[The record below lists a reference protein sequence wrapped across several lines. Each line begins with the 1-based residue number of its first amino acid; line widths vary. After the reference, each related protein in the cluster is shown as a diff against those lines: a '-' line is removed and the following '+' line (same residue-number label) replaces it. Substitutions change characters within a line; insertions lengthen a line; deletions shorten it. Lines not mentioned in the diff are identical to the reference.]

1 MLALLV
7 RIPVSCLTKLL
18 VQFSTEQ
25 NYRVTQLNLY
35 RLGTN
40 ENKQP
45 FCPGDSHEGSK
56 PKCASPLSVGS
67 LHANVFYVYHL
78 QSK

>member
-18 VQFSTEQ
+18 VQIVTEQ

-40 ENKQP
+40 EN
-45 FCPGDSHEGSK
+45 
-56 PKCASPLSVGS
+56 
-67 LHANVFYVYHL
+67 NYH
-78 QSK
+78 